1 MGNPLLDITVNN
13 GDALLEKYEM
23 EANTAIL
30 AEEKHKPMYK
40 EMVDNYEVEYTA
52 GGATQNTMRII
63 QWMVGLPNIVS
74 FMGCIGK
81 DKFGEVLEKEAT
93 SASIIVKYQY
103 NTTEPTGTCAVVLT
117 SNGTKRSL
125 CANLAAANLFH
136 ESHLEKEDNFES
148 VKSAQFYYI
157 SGFFITVS
165 PNSMLK
171 VAKHAN
177 EFNKVFSINLSAPF
191 ICQFFKEPLSKIIPY
206 ADIIFGNESE
216 AAEFAKHQNI
226 GVEKISDIALFM
238 SEMEKVNVTRRRMVV
253 ITQGDDQ
260 IVVAYDGKV
269 NYYNPTKVPA
279 DEIVDTNGAGD
290 AFVAGFLSQ
299 LIQGKT
305 TDQCIKGG
313 VYAATVIIKRSG
325 VTCA

>member
-1 MGNPLLDITVNN
+1 MAGILKIKIFIDKSQNFRSKGILLGMGNPLLDITVNN

-177 EFNKVFSINLSAPF
+177 EFNK
-191 ICQFFKEPLSKIIPY
+191 
-206 ADIIFGNESE
+206 E

-226 GVEKISDIALFM
+226 GVEKIPDIALFM

-325 VTCA
+325 VTVPEKNEFVP

>member
-177 EFNKVFSINLSAPF
+177 EFNK
-191 ICQFFKEPLSKIIPY
+191 
-206 ADIIFGNESE
+206 E

-226 GVEKISDIALFM
+226 GVEKIPDIALFM

-325 VTCA
+325 VTVPEKNEFVP

>member
-148 VKSAQFYYI
+148 
-157 SGFFITVS
+157 GFFITVS

-177 EFNKVFSINLSAPF
+177 EFNK
-191 ICQFFKEPLSKIIPY
+191 
-206 ADIIFGNESE
+206 E

>member
-177 EFNKVFSINLSAPF
+177 EFNK
-191 ICQFFKEPLSKIIPY
+191 
-206 ADIIFGNESE
+206 E